1 MENEELDK
9 FVEEQINKKRAEET
23 EKKEI
28 ENHIIKKNEESLPLQ
43 NIEMPNF
50 IPQIDT
56 NKELEDQASDV
67 VKLLGAQRAS
77 QKDDFMEEVSSK
89 FQKGVLTEQEVRNMQ
104 RQRLL
109 EEEYFLKW
117 QDVLKFVFIKSAH
130 GLLFMQIMTWIAMI
144 IYVPTRI
151 IGMCVKAVGMI
162 GDFVNEIFNSIFGG
176 KGKYLRNSNG
186 DVVIDPV
193 TKRPYVEK
201 QGYNLFAKVL
211 FGIVIGGVA
220 LALIF
225 LFVQLF
231 SGFSVFS
238 WLRSLL

>member
-117 QDVLKFVFIKSAH
+117 KDVLKFVFIKSAH
-130 GLLFMQIMTWIAMI
+130 GLLFMQIMTCIAMI

-225 LFVQLF
+225 LFIQLF
-231 SGFSVFS
+231 SGFSVFG

>member
-9 FVEEQINKKRAEET
+9 FVEEQINKKKEE
-23 EKKEI
+23 EANKQEVKNEIVKKED
-28 ENHIIKKNEESLPLQ
+28 EAQPLQ

-50 IPQIDT
+50 IPKIDT

-104 RQRLL
+104 KQRLL
-109 EEEYFLKW
+109 EEEYYLKW
-117 QDVLKFVFIKSAH
+117 QDVLKFVFIKSPH
-130 GLLFMQIMTWIAMI
+130 GLLFMQIMTMIAML

-151 IGMCVKAVGMI
+151 VGMCVKAVGMI
-162 GDFVNEIFNSIFGG
+162 GDFINEIFNSIFGG

-193 TKRPYVEK
+193 TKRPYIEK

-211 FGIVIGGVA
+211 FGIVIGGIG

-231 SGFSVFS
+231 SGFSVFN